1 MNELSTYKNLSV
13 CILFEDG
20 TFKSLYEFIPTWE
33 EAELLAQ
40 YAMCLKRSIGD
51 LIFIFPGYNK
61 GIDKNPELWK
71 KAQELAKEYEVER
84 R

>member
-1 MNELSTYKNLSV
+1 MNGLPTSKSLCVCVLYK
-13 CILFEDG
+13 DG

-40 YAMCLKRSIGD
+40 YAMCFRRSIED
-51 LIFIFPGYNK
+51 LIFIFPGYNI
-61 GIDKNPELWK
+61 GIDKKPELWK
-71 KAQELAKEYEVER
+71 KAQELAKEYER

>member
-1 MNELSTYKNLSV
+1 MKLPEYKHLSV
-13 CILFEDG
+13 CILFKNG
-20 TFKSLYEFIPTWE
+20 TFKPLYEYIPTWE

-40 YAMCLKRSIGD
+40 YAMCFRRSMED
-51 LIFIFPGYNK
+51 LIFIFPGYNV
-61 GIDKNPELWK
+61 GIDKKPELWK